1 MPAAGAAM
9 AHPSTTLTT
18 SLVRPQDPSPAGVLA
33 AEGRT
38 CPRREEGTETG
49 HPMIER
55 RVGLA
60 GPEPAPALGRM
71 RAARGTRRGE
81 TRRRTPS
88 FRVPGASGA
97 SACGSP
103 PRRRVVVDERRA
115 KFRRRVTLHVARRF
129 SRPRDF
135 GEVASRRLTPPH
147 ASRASAARADRVG
160 RASIGVDLALAR
172 WVTTTARRG
181 ASPRAVGGAGAGNAR
196 SAPGDA
202 PCERRVRRPARRLG
216 RRRRA
221 LRVPP
226 TRPSAFSGYGA
237 FATSSR
243 RATDTTPNTTGKDGR
258 DRAKRQRTA
267 GGTTWRAGATS
278 TSAAQTSANLRPCLF
293 WRQGLCK
300 NGDKCGYVHG
310 DSLVPC
316 TQFASPGGCRFGDK
330 CAFRHV
336 PVPGSN
342 PAPARTPSPAFLPPP
357 PNPFATHASN
367 CGCRLCRPSDPVKGG
382 DEDEDG
388 ELVDAESARAGEGEG
403 ETSTR
408 EEDTRER
415 DEVLARCAVIE
426 SPEMRRTW
434 GKFAEGRRDAPRWG
448 GGVR

>member
-1 MPAAGAAM
+1 MG
-9 AHPSTTLTT
+9 
-18 SLVRPQDPSPAGVLA
+18 DDDG
-33 AEGRT
+33 
-38 CPRREEGTETG
+38 EEGEL
-49 HPMIER
+49 PPEPS
-55 RVGLA
+55 A
-60 GPEPAPALGRM
+60 GPGAGNPPDPPPA
-71 RAARGTRRGE
+71 
-81 TRRRTPS
+81 TP
-88 FRVPGASGA
+88 PASGA
-97 SACGSP
+97 YGALLAGW
-103 PRRRVVVDERRA
+103 A
-115 KFRRRVTLHVARRF
+115 
-129 SRPRDF
+129 
-135 GEVASRRLTPPH
+135 GGG
-147 ASRASAARADRVG
+147 G
-160 RASIGVDLALAR
+160 RSV
-172 WVTTTARRG
+172 
-181 ASPRAVGGAGAGNAR
+181 P
-196 SAPGDA
+196 
-202 PCERRVRRPARRLG
+202 
-216 RRRRA
+216 
-221 LRVPP
+221 PP
-226 TRPSAFSGYGA
+226 TRPSALSGYGA

-258 DRAKRQRTA
+258 DRSKRQRTA

-300 NGDKCGYVHG
+300 NGDECGYVHG

-426 SPEMRRTW
+426 SPELRRTW
-434 GKFAEGRRDAPRWG
+434 GKFAEGAARRAAMGWRRPIAPWNR
-448 GGVR
+448 R